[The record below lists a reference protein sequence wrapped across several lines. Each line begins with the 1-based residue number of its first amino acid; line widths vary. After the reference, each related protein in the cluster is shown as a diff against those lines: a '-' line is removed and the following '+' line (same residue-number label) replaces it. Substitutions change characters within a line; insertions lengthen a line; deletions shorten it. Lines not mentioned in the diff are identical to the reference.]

1 MSRSAA
7 APRARA
13 PSRPPSTS
21 TTAAAAAPRRRL
33 PRPSMAALPPR
44 PAPGRVTTRRRA
56 PAGTRPAPGAVGA
69 GTVSRDLAS
78 SCPRW
83 RARRPAWGKPSR
95 RLPPYGST
103 PGVLPPRVVNSV
115 PHGLVDGLL
124 LASPLYVTT
133 HSARENAPVGNPLS
147 RYLWRKVELP
157 TASRTESRWRVGGG
171 SSAHRG

>member
-1 MSRSAA
+1 
-7 APRARA
+7 
-13 PSRPPSTS
+13 
-21 TTAAAAAPRRRL
+21 
-33 PRPSMAALPPR
+33 MAALPPR

-56 PAGTRPAPGAVGA
+56 PAGARPGPGAVGA
-69 GTVSRDLAS
+69 GPRLWASRGPGRRAGTVSWDLAS

-83 RARRPAWGKPSR
+83 RARRPAWGKPSG

-133 HSARENAPVGNPLS
+133 
-147 RYLWRKVELP
+147 LW
-157 TASRTESRWRVGGG
+157 
-171 SSAHRG
+171 